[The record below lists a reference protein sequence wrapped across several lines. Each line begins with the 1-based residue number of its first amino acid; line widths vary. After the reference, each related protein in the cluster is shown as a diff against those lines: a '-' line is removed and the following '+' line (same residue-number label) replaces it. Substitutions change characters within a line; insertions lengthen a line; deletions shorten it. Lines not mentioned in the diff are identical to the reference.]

1 MNKTVNINLGGMFFH
16 IDEDA
21 YQKLTR
27 YFDAIKRSL
36 SNSGGQDEIIRDI
49 EMRIGE
55 LITERHTSE
64 KQVINM
70 KEVDEIIGI
79 MGQPEDYRIEDDAP
93 ASADPAFEYQSSG
106 KRKKLYRDTD
116 RGIIGG
122 VCTGLGH
129 YFGVDAVWI
138 RIIFAVLIIGFGVGI
153 IPYIIL
159 WIAMPAAVTTA
170 EKLEMTGEPVT
181 ISNIERKVR
190 EEMEYLSEKYR
201 NADIDRLGKQAKTG
215 AERLAS
221 NVGGVFSSVFKVLA
235 KILGAIV
242 AVFAGLTLLAVIIG
256 FFVLLVSIFVNVPL
270 IDYANSVNYT
280 NFPMGIVLLL
290 GMFAIGIPFFFLFL
304 LGLKLLVQ
312 DSKSVSNPIKYTLLA
327 LWVIS
332 VGVLTAFGIRQ
343 ASETT
348 EEGKAVQRENIVIQ
362 PTDTLQIAFRYN
374 DYFSKDVYDH
384 SDLRIKQ
391 DEKGQ
396 DVIYSNNVNVNIR
409 KSPDK
414 TAYVLIEKRARG
426 KARNEARTR
435 AEKITYGYKIDGNK
449 IVLDNYLTTGIDNKL
464 RYQEVEVFVYLP
476 EGVLL
481 KPDESLRDFDYSDND
496 FFNLHHSGNYLYRVG
511 ANKVM
516 CLDCPKDENEFGDV
530 EGGDQFGDNMDQNP
544 TKTTTISID
553 GSGVTVDHSASH
565 PQHPPYPPQEPR
577 LEVKDGVVVKRK

>member
-36 SNSGGQDEIIRDI
+36 SNSSGQDEIIRDI

-93 ASADPAFEYQSSG
+93 AGDSQNFDYPPTKG
-106 KRKKLYRDTD
+106 KRKKLYRDVD
-116 RGIIGG
+116 RALIGG

-138 RIIFAVLIIGFGVGI
+138 RIIFAILIIGFGVGI

-181 ISNIERKVR
+181 LANIQKKVR
-190 EEMEYLSEKYR
+190 EEMDYLSEKYR
-201 NADIDRLGKQAKTG
+201 HADIDRLGKQAKTG
-215 AERLAS
+215 AEQFAS
-221 NVGGVFSSVFKVLA
+221 NVGGVFSAVFRVLA
-235 KILGAIV
+235 KILGAFI
-242 AVFAGLTLLAVIIG
+242 AVWAGLTLLAVVIG
-256 FFVLLVSIFVNVPL
+256 FLVLLAGIFVDVPWMA
-270 IDYANSVNYT
+270 YANSVNYT
-280 NFPMGIVLLL
+280 NFPMGIVVFLGLL
-290 GMFAIGIPFFFLFL
+290 AVGIPFFFLFL

-312 DSKSVSNPIKYTLLA
+312 DAKSVSNPVKYTLLA
-327 LWVIS
+327 LWLIA
-332 VGVLTAFGIRQ
+332 VGVLTAYGIKQ
-343 ASETT
+343 GSEMT
-348 EEGKAVQRENIVIQ
+348 EEGKSVQREAINLQ
-362 PTDTLQIAFRYN
+362 PTDTLTIGFRYN
-374 DYFSKDVYDH
+374 DYFAKDVWHH
-384 SDLRIKQ
+384 SDLEITQ
-391 DEKGQ
+391 DEKGK

-414 TAYVLIEKRARG
+414 TAYILIEKRARG
-426 KARNEARTR
+426 KVRTEARAR
-435 AEKITYGYKIDGNK
+435 AEKITYGYKIEGSK
-449 IVLDNYLTTGIDNKL
+449 IVLDNYLITDVENKL
-464 RYQEVEVFVYLP
+464 RHQEVEVFVYLP
-476 EGVLL
+476 EGVLI
-481 KPDESLRDFDYSDND
+481 KPDESLRDYDWSEND

-511 ANKVM
+511 PNKIM
-516 CLDCPKDENEFGDV
+516 CLDCPPNENEYGDV
-530 EGGDQFGDNMDQNP
+530 EGGEMHEMETD
-544 TKTTTISID
+544 TLKTTTISIGGGD
-553 GSGVTVDHSASH
+553 VTIEQTPV
-565 PQHPPYPPQEPR
+565 HPPHPPQPPHK
-577 LEVKDGVVVKRK
+577 LEVKNGIVVKTTKE